1 MGVPKPAQAQMNG
14 MQPQI
19 VLLREGTDTSQGKAQ
34 LISNIN
40 ACMAVV
46 ECVNTTLG
54 PRGMDKLIHQEGGRV
69 TITNDGATVISLLE
83 IVHPA
88 ANTLVD
94 IARSQDAEVG
104 DGTTTV
110 TVLAGE
116 LLKECKSF
124 VEDGVH
130 PQVIS
135 RAFRVASEFALAKL
149 EEIQTKLDFDDVDVK
164 RSTLEK
170 CAETTL
176 SSKLI
181 GGSHGAFFSKMV
193 VAACMHLEGN
203 LDLEMIGVKQ
213 VQGGSMEDSFLVE
226 GVAFKKCFSYAGF
239 EQQPKKI
246 LDGKILA
253 LNVELELKSE
263 KENAEIRI
271 DSVEDYQ
278 KIVDA
283 EWDIIYDKMDKI
295 VASGATIVLSKLA
308 IGDLATQYFADRDI
322 FCAGRVTDDD
332 MKRVQKATGAQVQST
347 VNNLIPEIMGACDT
361 FEEQQVGDERY
372 NIFTGCPATKTAT
385 IVLRGGAEQ
394 FIEEAERSLHDAI
407 MIVRRTLQNN
417 VVVPGGGAIDMELSR
432 LLRQHAKT
440 IHGKAQFFVNAFAK
454 ALEVIPRQLAQ
465 NAGFDATEIL
475 NKLRHAHAKGDANM
489 GIDINNDGIINTWDK
504 FIWEPALV
512 KKNAITAA
520 TEAACL
526 ILSVDE
532 TVRNPASENE
542 KPGAPGV
549 GGPGG
554 KGGMMGGKGM
564 GRGMR

>member
-1 MGVPKPAQAQMNG
+1 MGV
-14 MQPQI
+14 
-19 VLLREGTDTSQGKAQ
+19 
-34 LISNIN
+34 
-40 ACMAVV
+40 
-46 ECVNTTLG
+46 
-54 PRGMDKLIHQEGGRV
+54 
-69 TITNDGATVISLLE
+69 
-83 IVHPA
+83 
-88 ANTLVD
+88 
-94 IARSQDAEVG
+94 IA
-104 DGTTTV
+104 
-110 TVLAGE
+110 
-116 LLKECKSF
+116 
-124 VEDGVH
+124 
-130 PQVIS
+130 
-135 RAFRVASEFALAKL
+135 RAFRLASEFALQKL
-149 EEIQTKLDFDDVDVK
+149 QEIQTTLDFNNLDIK
-164 RSTLEK
+164 RSTLER
-170 CAETTL
+170 CAATTL

-181 GGSHGAFFSKMV
+181 GGSHAEFFSKMV

-253 LNVELELKSE
+253 LNLELELKSE

-283 EWDIIYDKMDKI
+283 EWDIIYDKLDKI

-308 IGDLATQYFADRDI
+308 IGDLATQYFADREI

-332 MKRVQKATGAQVQST
+332 MKRGQKATGAQVQST
-347 VNNLIPEIMGACDT
+347 VSNLIPEIMGACDT

-394 FIEEAERSLHDAI
+394 FIEEAERSLRDAI
-407 MIVRRTLQNN
+407 MIVRRTLQHN

-440 IHGKAQFFVNAFAK
+440 IHGKSQFFVNAYAK

-475 NKLRHAHAKGDANM
+475 NKLRHAHAKGEKNT
-489 GIDINNDGIINTWDK
+489 GIDIESGSTCDTWDR
-504 FIWEPALV
+504 FVWEPALV

-526 ILSVDE
+526 ILTIDE
-532 TVRNPASENE
+532 TVKNPKSESE

-549 GGPGG
+549 GGR
-554 KGGMMGGKGM
+554 GMMGG
-564 GRGMR
+564 GRGRGRR

>member
-1 MGVPKPAQAQMNG
+1 MGNEAQHNMQNG

-19 VLLREGTDTSQGKAQ
+19 VLLREGTDSSQGKAQ

-40 ACMAVV
+40 ACLAVV

-54 PRGMDKLIHQEGGRV
+54 PRGMDKLIHTGGKA

-88 ANTLVD
+88 ACTLVD

-110 TVLAGE
+110 VVLAGE
-116 LLKECKSF
+116 LLKECKQF

-135 RAFRVASEFALAKL
+135 RAFRTASEFALEKL
-149 EEIQTKLDFDDVDVK
+149 AEVQTTLDFANPTVK
-164 RSTLEK
+164 RDTLVR

-176 SSKLI
+176 QSKLI
-181 GGSHGAFFSKMV
+181 GGSHGNFFANMV
-193 VAACMHLEGN
+193 VDACLHLEES
-203 LDLEMIGVKQ
+203 LQLSMIGIKQ
-213 VQGGSMEDSFLVE
+213 VQGGAMEDSFLVE

-239 EQQPKKI
+239 EQQPKNI
-246 LDGKILA
+246 DNPKILA

-271 DSVEDYQ
+271 TSVEDYQ

-283 EWDIIYDKMDKI
+283 EWDIIYDKLDSIAK
-295 VASGATIVLSKLA
+295 SGATVVLSKLA

-332 MKRVQKATGAQVQST
+332 INRVFKATGAQIQST
-347 VNNLIPEIMGACDT
+347 VHNLIPEIIGHCAK
-361 FEEQQVGDERY
+361 FEERQVGDERF
-372 NIFTGCPATKTAT
+372 NIFTGCNDAKTAT

-394 FIEEAERSLHDAI
+394 FIQEAERSLHDAI
-407 MIVRRTLQNN
+407 MIVRRTLANS
-417 VVVPGGGAIDMELSR
+417 VVVAGGGAIDMELSR

-440 IHGKAQFFVNAFAK
+440 IHGKAQFFVTAYAK
-454 ALEVIPRQLAQ
+454 ALEVIPRQLSQ
-465 NAGFDATEIL
+465 NAGFDATEML
-475 NKLRHAHAKGDANM
+475 NKLRHAHAKGEQNA
-489 GIDINNDGIINTWDK
+489 GIDIENEGLCNTWEK
-504 FIWEPALV
+504 FVWEPALV

-520 TEAACL
+520 TEAACT
-526 ILSVDE
+526 ILSIDE

-549 GGPGG
+549 GGKGMMG
-554 KGGMMGGKGM
+554 KGG